1 MIYINLNSERS
12 CEKVCRRKSME
23 HFEIFKAC
31 FPELELSEA
40 VFNRLAKIT
49 PESLLEY
56 REKGRLLGY
65 AVAEKG
71 NLRLLCVLPAY
82 QKRGIGSRLLC
93 QVEDQA
99 RQTGAENM
107 TVGGG
112 GSRLFP
118 GMPDMARGFFEKN
131 GYTVGGG
138 YEEMKGDLTSFRAAD
153 YDLPVP
159 TGVTFGWYHGPLEDL
174 REAVAAVDETWVQYF
189 GKDTP
194 TFCATVGGEIASFCN
209 VDVWENCLLSNGKNK
224 VGAPG
229 CVGTV
234 PQFRK
239 KGIGLKMVAL
249 ACEELKKQGCDTC
262 FIHYTGVGRWYA
274 RLGIETFLPWHFCE
288 KRLRAE

>member
-1 MIYINLNSERS
+1 
-12 CEKVCRRKSME
+12 ME
-23 HFEIFKAC
+23 HYEIFTAC
-31 FPELELSEA
+31 FPELELSED
-40 VFNRLAKIT
+40 VFDRLAKIT
-49 PESLLEY
+49 PENVLEY
-56 REKGRLLGY
+56 RDNSRLTGY
-65 AVAEKG
+65 AVAENG

-82 QKRGIGSRLLC
+82 QKQGIGSRLLHRA
-93 QVEDQA
+93 EEKA
-99 RQTGAENM
+99 RHEGAEKM
-107 TVGGG
+107 TVGGA

-118 GMPDMARGFFEKN
+118 GMPVQARGFFEKR
-131 GYTVGGG
+131 GYTVGAG
-138 YEEMKGDLTSFRAAD
+138 YEEMKGDLASFHAAD

-159 TGVTFGWYHGPLEDL
+159 PGVSFGWYHGTPEAL

-189 GKDTP
+189 GPDSP
-194 TFCATVGGEIASFCN
+194 TYCAMADGEIASFCN
-209 VDVWENCLLSNGKNK
+209 VDVWEDCLLSNGKNK

-274 RLGIETFLPWHFCE
+274 RLGIQTFLTWHCCE
-288 KRLRAE
+288 KRLCAE